1 MKIRFILA
9 TAAALALA
17 GTGTATAQPMQP
29 YTGSTGCTSSSYFHQ
44 YTRYHGTICYTN
56 TGTDNLATSGFWTTK
71 MTAGSN
77 TGQVDF
83 IMTDGVRSSWSFWPG
98 RVLNI
103 SDVPEIP
110 DGVVSVV
117 SLYIQSN

>member
-1 MKIRFILA
+1 MRIRYALA
-9 TAAALALA
+9 AAAALVLV

-29 YTGSTGCTSSSYFHQ
+29 YTGSTGCTSSNYFHQ

-56 TGTDNLATSGFWTTK
+56 TGNDNLATSGFWTTK

-77 TGQVDF
+77 TGRVDF
-83 IMTDGVRSSWSFWPG
+83 YTTDGVRSWWTFYPG
-98 RVLNI
+98 GVLNI
-103 SDVPEIP
+103 SDVHSIP

-117 SLYIQSN
+117 NLYIQPN